1 MNKLVIA
8 SMRENAGKTSLIVGL
23 ARAKDRNIGYL
34 KPLGDRL
41 LYRKKRQWDYDAS
54 VMTGLFSLG
63 ENPEDMTFGFEHAKL
78 KFMYDEEGLKEKFA
92 ESVQAIGAR
101 DTVFIEGGRTINYG
115 MSIGLDAL
123 SLARHADARLVVVVS
138 GNDDLIVDDVAFL
151 TRYLA
156 GVGVTFDGVVV
167 NKVRDVRD
175 FSETHLPVLREM
187 GVNVRGIL
195 PFREELT
202 WFSVGYL
209 ADKLFAKVLAGEG
222 ALTNVVKHIVVGAMS
237 ADAVLHAPVFAAEA
251 KLVITSGDR
260 SDMILA
266 AIETGARAVVL
277 TNNILPPA
285 LIVAKAAEHNVPLLL
300 VHPDTFATAKQIDDM
315 DPLLTAQDTAR
326 ADFLADLVRTNVNLD
341 NIL

>member
-151 TRYLA
+151 TRS
-156 GVGVTFDGVVV
+156 GGRW
-167 NKVRDVRD
+167 RDVRW
-175 FSETHLPVLREM
+175 
-187 GVNVRGIL
+187 RGCQQ
-195 PFREELT
+195 
-202 WFSVGYL
+202 
-209 ADKLFAKVLAGEG
+209 
-222 ALTNVVKHIVVGAMS
+222 
-237 ADAVLHAPVFAAEA
+237 
-251 KLVITSGDR
+251 
-260 SDMILA
+260 
-266 AIETGARAVVL
+266 GARC
-277 TNNILPPA
+277 
-285 LIVAKAAEHNVPLLL
+285 
-300 VHPDTFATAKQIDDM
+300 
-315 DPLLTAQDTAR
+315 AR
-326 ADFLADLVRTNVNLD
+326 FFGDASAGTS
-341 NIL
+341 